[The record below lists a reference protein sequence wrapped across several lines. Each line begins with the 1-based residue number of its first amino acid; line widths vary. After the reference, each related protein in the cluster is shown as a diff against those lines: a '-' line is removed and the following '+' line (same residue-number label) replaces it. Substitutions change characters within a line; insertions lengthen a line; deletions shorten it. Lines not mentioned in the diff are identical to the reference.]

1 MALTSRELEMAT
13 LVAKGLSNKEI
24 ARHLDATE
32 GTVKIHLHNIYTKLG
47 IKNRTVLALR
57 VTEFENSEDR
67 RGSAVAAEAVVAAP

>member
-47 IKNRTVLALR
+47 IKNRTVLALS